1 MLGLIKL
8 ARLIDHLLGILARIG
23 SIAALLLAFVI
34 VYDVITRY
42 FGVPKP
48 FGINSTQFQESEYW
62 LHTFLFALCIGYAYT
77 QQSHVRI
84 DLFRDRLGLRTK
96 YLFEVLGC
104 ILFLFPFATMALYYS
119 VNYAYAS
126 FLEGEV
132 SKSAIGLTHIWI
144 LKSAIPVLFSL
155 LILAGLSQF
164 IKSLAG
170 LLGKLPDDMVRG
182 TLGGDH
188 SDGP

>member
-1 MLGLIKL
+1 MQALLKLSRSIDALLGLIS
-8 ARLIDHLLGILARIG
+8 RIG
-23 SIAALLLAFVI
+23 ACAAFLLAFVI

-77 QQSHVRI
+77 SQAHVRI
-84 DLFRDRLGLRTK
+84 DLFRDRLKRRTK
-96 YLFEVLGC
+96 YLFELLGC
-104 ILFLFPFATMALYYS
+104 LVFLFPFAIMAVYYTTS
-119 VNYAYAS
+119 YAHTS

-132 SKSAIGLTHIWI
+132 SKSVIGLTNIWI
-144 LKSAIPVLFSL
+144 LKSALPTLFGL
-155 LILAGLSQF
+155 LILAGVSQF

-170 LLGKLPDDMVRG
+170 YLGMLPDDMVRS
-182 TLGGDH
+182 TLGEDV
-188 SDGP
+188 